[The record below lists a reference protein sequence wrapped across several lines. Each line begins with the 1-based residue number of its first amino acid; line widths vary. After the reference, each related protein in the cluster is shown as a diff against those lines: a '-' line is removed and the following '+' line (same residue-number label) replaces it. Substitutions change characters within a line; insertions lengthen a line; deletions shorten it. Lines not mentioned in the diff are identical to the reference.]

1 MITSIFIDNFKSF
14 VNFQIA
20 LKPITVFVGNNGCGK
35 SSFLQALDFLS
46 CIIRNDFSFF
56 LEQRQLKVENI
67 KSKQLSSKRDITF
80 SVQFSFP
87 KINKKLLWKIVIG
100 TNATKNAMF
109 LVSESIENISTEQKI
124 LEYKLG
130 ETSYISDEK
139 GSKKVLE
146 GLNSLTFTS
155 SVLRMI
161 NFPNDSAFS
170 EFNQIKDFLLN
181 SDAFDLL
188 DTDSMRQGSRSVSQT
203 IGNKGKQIASFIKS
217 LSAEQKEK
225 FNKKI
230 NSIYPS
236 IQKIDTKTV
245 KLAGWT
251 SLIAEEK
258 FKNNIKLSSYD
269 LSDGT
274 LRIIAFLALTEMKK
288 SSGFVLLDEIENGIN
303 VSNAKQIIA
312 YLTDYAEKNNRQ
324 LIVTTHSTVF
334 LDYLDAESI
343 AYMYKNE
350 QTGDS
355 KCSYIFENEEFKDK
369 LQYLYPGEI
378 LLNESPSDII
388 SHILAGA

>member
-1 MITSIFIDNFKSF
+1 
-14 VNFQIA
+14 
-20 LKPITVFVGNNGCGK
+20 
-35 SSFLQALDFLS
+35 
-46 CIIRNDFSFF
+46 
-56 LEQRQLKVENI
+56 
-67 KSKQLSSKRDITF
+67 
-80 SVQFSFP
+80 
-87 KINKKLLWKIVIG
+87 
-100 TNATKNAMF
+100 MF

-170 EFNQIKDFLLN
+170 EFKQIKDFLLN

-188 DTDSMRQGSRSVSQT
+188 NTDSMRQGSRSVSQT

-274 LRIIAFLALTEMKK
+274 LRIIAFLALTEMNQFYDYKFGKLEYRTVRFESEKLNEQNHQGTAVINYTETEIPYTRIIEHKHFEPENPAYSKDITVISKEYSTEWKDGMEPFYPVNDDKNSVLYKK
-288 SSGFVLLDEIENGIN
+288 YKNL
-303 VSNAKQIIA
+303 
-312 YLTDYAEKNNRQ
+312 AEKEKNVIFGGR
-324 LIVTTHSTVF
+324 L
-334 LDYLDAESI
+334 AEYKYYDMDDVI
-343 AYMYKNE
+343 AE
-350 QTGDS
+350 VL
-355 KCSYIFENEEFKDK
+355 K
-369 LQYLYPGEI
+369 LF
-378 LLNESPSDII
+378 
-388 SHILAGA
+388 